1 MRRILLLLPLI
12 LLLLVLVPIFRT
24 ASPIAAPDQSPARV
38 TQVDTAHYPDVTLYV
53 GVTSADGQPV
63 GGLAARDFAV
73 TEDGQPVTIADFAGA
88 AGPISTV
95 LVIDRSGSMDENDK
109 IDGAQDAARAF
120 VEQMRPGD
128 QTELIT
134 FNQTARVA
142 ERFTGS
148 QDELLRA
155 IDDIDAD
162 GGTALYDSMIAGV
175 DALKNVSGRRA
186 LLLLTDGQ
194 DCRESAICPD
204 EYGSRRS
211 LDQAVAYAEQQ
222 GQPVYV
228 IGLGDRDSD
237 EQDGIDEGVLRTIA
251 QGTSGEYFYAPS
263 GDQLAELYRTLSAG
277 LQQEYTLT
285 YRSPRPFYDGTRRD
299 IRVSVGG
306 GPAATGGYVER
317 HLIDVRSDP
326 RVGLLLLLPVL
337 GALLAPTLLR
347 RRTTLGP
354 KGTPGSGPTTDRR
367 PPTPASLDSIP
378 IAIDHSPAIGSTIM
392 QPAGLVVI
400 PADVARCTS
409 CDAALLRAGA
419 RFCAECG
426 AAQTVEPL
434 RRIFC
439 DQCGRPMRDRAQ
451 FCSHCGMTT
460 PAPVGRF
467 EREHDSN

>member
-1 MRRILLLLPLI
+1 MRRILLLLPLV
-12 LLLLVLVPIFRT
+12 LLLLVLVPIFMPAARIAT
-24 ASPIAAPDQSPARV
+24 PSPSPARV

-53 GVTSADGQPV
+53 GVTGADGKPV

-73 TEDGQPVTIADFAGA
+73 TEDVQPVTIADFAGG

-95 LVIDRSGSMDENDK
+95 LVIDRSGSMDENNK
-109 IDGAQDAARAF
+109 LAGAQDAARAF
-120 VEQMRPGD
+120 VEQMRLGD

-134 FNQTARVA
+134 FNQTARVD

-155 IDDIDAD
+155 INHIDAD
-162 GGTALYDSMIAGV
+162 GGTALYDSMVAGV
-175 DALKNVSGRRA
+175 DALKNMTGRRA

-194 DCRESAICPD
+194 DCRESTICPA

-211 LDQAVAYAEQQ
+211 MDQAVAYAEQQ

-228 IGLGDRDSD
+228 IGLGDRAGG
-237 EQDGIDEGVLRTIA
+237 ERDGIDEGVLQKIA
-251 QGTSGEYFYAPS
+251 DGTSGEYFYAPS
-263 GDQLAELYRTLSAG
+263 GDQLAGLYRKLSAG

-285 YRSPRPFYDGTRRD
+285 YRSPRPFYDGTQRD

-306 GPAATGGYVER
+306 APAASGGYFER

-347 RRTTLGP
+347 RRRALRH
-354 KGTPGSGPTTDRR
+354 GTGQAIGDQS
-367 PPTPASLDSIP
+367 PTPASAARVPVTIEST
-378 IAIDHSPAIGSTIM
+378 PAFGSTIF
-392 QPAGLVVI
+392 QSPSVVVI
-400 PADVARCTS
+400 PADVGRCSS
-409 CDAALLRAGA
+409 CDAPLLRAGA
-419 RFCAECG
+419 RFCADCG
-426 AAQTVEPL
+426 SAQPSAQVAPS

-439 DQCGRPMRDRAQ
+439 DQCGRSMREGAQ
-451 FCSHCGMTT
+451 FCAHCGTTT
-460 PAPVGRF
+460 PAQGLRVRG
-467 EREHDSN
+467 

>member
-1 MRRILLLLPLI
+1 MRRILLLLPVV
-12 LLLLVLVPIFRT
+12 LLLLALVPIFRQ
-24 ASPIAAPDQSPARV
+24 AVPIAAPDQNPARV
-38 TQVDTAHYPDVTLYV
+38 TQVDTARYPDVTLYV
-53 GVTSADGQPV
+53 GVTGQDGRPV

-73 TEDGQPVTIADFAGA
+73 TEDGQPVTIADFAGG

-95 LVIDRSGSMDENDK
+95 LVIDRSGSMEENDK
-109 IDGAQDAARAF
+109 IAGAQDAARAF

-134 FNQTARVA
+134 FNQTASVD
-142 ERFTGS
+142 ERFTSS

-155 IDDIDAD
+155 IDHVEAD
-162 GGTALYDSMIAGV
+162 GGTALYDSMVAGV

-194 DCRESAICPD
+194 DCRESSICPA
-204 EYGSRRS
+204 EYGSRRN
-211 LDQAVAYAEQQ
+211 LEQAIAYAEQQ

-228 IGLGDRDSD
+228 IGLGDRAGG
-237 EQDGIDEGVLRTIA
+237 ERDGIDEGVLRKIA
-251 QGTSGEYFYAPS
+251 DATSGEYFYAPS
-263 GDQLAELYRTLSAG
+263 GDQLAGLYRTLSAG

-306 GPAATGGYVER
+306 APAATGGYVER

-347 RRTTLGP
+347 RRRA
-354 KGTPGSGPTTDRR
+354 TDDQS
-367 PPTPASLDSIP
+367 PTPASVAHPP
-378 IAIDHSPAIGSTIM
+378 IAIESAPAIGSTIM
-392 QPAGLVVI
+392 QPASVVI

-409 CDAALLRAGA
+409 CDAPLLRAGA
-419 RFCAECG
+419 RFCADCG
-426 AAQTVEPL
+426 AAQPAAPIAPQ

-451 FCSHCGMTT
+451 FCDHCGTT
-460 PAPVGRF
+460 SAVRLETRG
-467 EREHDSN
+467 